1 MYAVAVAAVAVAV
14 AVAAAVAAPVVL
26 VAAFAAAAAASS
38 ASLVPVVAAA
48 CSSLKQTGKQIDR
61 GPLLAP
67 TTKQQRLPHRNQT
80 TTRVLRTPYTIC

>member
-26 VAAFAAAAAASS
+26 VAAFAAAASS

>member
-26 VAAFAAAAAASS
+26 VAAFAAAAASS